1 MCCDIFP
8 FYMFCVCV
16 CVLLSG
22 LESSTLHPMAS
33 IPTMNVDFDAVFG
46 TKSSNSD
53 VNPSAGKMPGKSQV
67 WFINNRA
74 Y

>member
-1 MCCDIFP
+1 MCCDIFIL
-8 FYMFCVCV
+8 CVCV

-46 TKSSNSD
+46 TKASNSD
-53 VNPSAGKMPGKSQV
+53 VKPSAGKMSHECDILITAL
-67 WFINNRA
+67 INL
-74 Y
+74 

>member
-1 MCCDIFP
+1 
-8 FYMFCVCV
+8 MFCM

-33 IPTMNVDFDAVFG
+33 MSTMNVDFDAVFG
-46 TKSSNSD
+46 TKASNSE
-53 VNPSAGKMPGKSQV
+53 VKPSAGKMSHTCD
-67 WFINNRA
+67 